1 MALCLSVLKKH
12 DRHRASFYF
21 WAQAQPK
28 NGADILYNRRAC
40 SALQGIGGRATNK
53 QRAKCKT
60 FALLASV
67 ISNLKRHNAFDQH
80 GCLSQYRRALCPIYR
95 CNCSRN
101 VMASFT
107 VEKVL
112 HCLHSH
118 WLLSSVSSSPSR
130 PSESEPKKRQIRI
143 RFSERLVSA
152 GFLYSFLV
160 DL

>member
-1 MALCLSVLKKH
+1 MPYACQSSGSTIGIGRLFIFGHKPGRRMAQTLVTTAEL
-12 DRHRASFYF
+12 
-21 WAQAQPK
+21 
-28 NGADILYNRRAC
+28 
-40 SALQGIGGRATNK
+40 ALHYRGIGGRATNK
-53 QRAKCKT
+53 QGAKSKT
-60 FALLASV
+60 FAQLASV

-118 WLLSSVSSSPSR
+118 WFLSSVSSSPGR
-130 PSESEPKKRQIRI
+130 PSERRLTSI
-143 RFSERLVSA
+143 FSACSTA
-152 GFLYSFLV
+152 MG
-160 DL
+160 

>member
-1 MALCLSVLKKH
+1 MLKKH
-12 DRHRASFYF
+12 DRHRASFHF

-40 SALQGIGGRATNK
+40 SALQGIGGWATNK
-53 QRAKCKT
+53 QGAKCKT

-118 WLLSSVSSSPSR
+118 WFLSSVSSSPGR
-130 PSESEPKKRQIRI
+130 PSERRLTRI
-143 RFSERLVSA
+143 FSACSTA
-152 GFLYSFLV
+152 KG
-160 DL
+160 